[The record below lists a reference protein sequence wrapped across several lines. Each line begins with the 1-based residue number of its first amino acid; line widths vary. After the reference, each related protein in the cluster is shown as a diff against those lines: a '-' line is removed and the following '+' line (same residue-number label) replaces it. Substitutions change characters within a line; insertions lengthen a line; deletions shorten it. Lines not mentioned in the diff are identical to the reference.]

1 MTVKEGKQVI
11 EQLKGQGYTDEQI
24 QYAFAMM
31 YFNDQIDL
39 DGFNGLINLLGYHLE
54 DEFLSLSKEEQLK
67 WFKGER

>member
-1 MTVKEGKQVI
+1 MTVKEGQRAI
-11 EQLKGQGYTDEQI
+11 EQLRNQGCTDEQI

-31 YFNDQIDL
+31 YFNNQIDL

-67 WFKGER
+67 WFKER

>member
-1 MTVKEGKQVI
+1 MTVKEGKKVI
-11 EQLKGQGYTDEQI
+11 KQLKDQGYTDEQI

-31 YFNDQIDL
+31 YFNNQIDL

-54 DEFLSLSKEEQLK
+54 DEFLNLSKEEQLK